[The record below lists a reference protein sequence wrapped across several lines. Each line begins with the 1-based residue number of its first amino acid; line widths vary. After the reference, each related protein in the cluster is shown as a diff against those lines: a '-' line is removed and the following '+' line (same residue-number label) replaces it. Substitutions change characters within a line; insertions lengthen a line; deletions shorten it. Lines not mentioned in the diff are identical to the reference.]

1 MDATQLSPLL
11 APLLPYL
18 LKGGIELAKSAAGE
32 LGKKLSAEAWDG
44 LKRLAEKIQQKAK
57 AKPALREALT
67 DAANAPT
74 DEDALAALRLQLKK
88 LLAEDPALAAEA
100 ARLLGTSVNSVVK
113 VRDVRRGGK
122 VTGVKSKGESPAHIH
137 IHSEVEARDVSGEV
151 TGVEISED

>member
-1 MDATQLSPLL
+1 MDVAIAAQFL

-18 LKGGIELAKSAAGE
+18 LKGSIELAKSAAGE
-32 LGKKLSAEAWDG
+32 LGKKLTTEAWDG

-88 LLAEDPALAAEA
+88 LLAEDPDLAAEA
-100 ARLLGTSVNSVVK
+100 ARLLAGMQPGSTVIASGARSVAI
-113 VRDVRRGGK
+113 GGNASGNII
-122 VTGVKSKGESPAHIH
+122 VTGDNNEVKK
-137 IHSEVEARDVSGEV
+137 
-151 TGVEISED
+151 